1 MYTESNKWKW
11 SKLIANQIDFIK
23 INIFRASRITV
34 NIDKSPFSVTS
45 EHKLQDALKD
55 QKSDGVPYTGA

>member
-1 MYTESNKWKW
+1 MW
-11 SKLIANQIDFIK
+11 SKLIANQIDFIQ
-23 INIFRASRITV
+23 INIYKASRIIV
-34 NIDKSPFSVTS
+34 NIDKSPFSS